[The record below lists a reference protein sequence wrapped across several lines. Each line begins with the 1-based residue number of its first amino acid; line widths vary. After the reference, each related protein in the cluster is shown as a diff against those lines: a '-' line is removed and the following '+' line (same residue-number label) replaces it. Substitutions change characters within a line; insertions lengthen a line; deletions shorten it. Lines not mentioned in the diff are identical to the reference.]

1 MLVDIKFCSMS
12 ICLMVEKL
20 STVTGSFQVVELN
33 LKQTNKQPKNTLSFL
48 AVLDVGDFQRFQKA

>member
-33 LKQTNKQPKNTLSFL
+33 LKQTNKQITKKHTVFSGCFRC
-48 AVLDVGDFQRFQKA
+48 G